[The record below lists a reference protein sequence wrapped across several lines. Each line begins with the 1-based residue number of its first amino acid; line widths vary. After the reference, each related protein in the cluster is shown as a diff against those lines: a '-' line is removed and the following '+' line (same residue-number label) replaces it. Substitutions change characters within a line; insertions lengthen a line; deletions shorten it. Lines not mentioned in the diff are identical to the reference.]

1 MWESVVDGVQ
11 DGIDRISKSLNEYG
25 PPIDLPQAP
34 LNWLH
39 EVSQRSKAALGV
51 PEPVVTP
58 PRSMTQVIND
68 YTMRHRITGAYILGG
83 ALAVGI
89 GMTWYKL
96 QPAQQT
102 HGHQVDGRR
111 TQAIVLLDGDS
122 SLGRA
127 LVKYLASRNLIVL
140 VSTEN
145 EHTKHA
151 LEHDIP
157 VSSRG
162 YVKAICLRPGAE
174 DKFVRAIH
182 AALCMRYPVTS
193 GGDPY
198 ARPGEN
204 VELLGVIN
212 AMSFATQTQAAFS
225 LEDREFG
232 IKKHVTCPLRTIH
245 RLIPLL
251 QSTPNRVRRQNDSVL
266 IATLISQP
274 KTQGVFSE
282 LARSVEAGTA
292 LLRRNHLSENS
303 DSAARILRWTLVD
316 VDASESGAF
325 TPVQASTQIARYG
338 EKPRES
344 VPLRILEEVAFLVFA
359 RSRPVWPHHVI
370 AKRNLLQWL
379 MQTISVWLEPF
390 VPNRLLD
397 IFVATQW
404 RFQAQ
409 TSYKNLDEHLA
420 EIIQDATKSDH

>member
-11 DGIDRISKSLNEYG
+11 GGVDRISRSLNEYG
-25 PPIDLPQAP
+25 PPLDLPQAP
-34 LNWLH
+34 LDWLH
-39 EVSQRSKAALGV
+39 QVSQRSKAALGV

-58 PRSMTQVIND
+58 PRSMAQVITD
-68 YTMRHRITGAYILGG
+68 YTSRHKITGAYILGG
-83 ALAVGI
+83 AIAVGI
-89 GMTWYKL
+89 GVTWYKL

-102 HGHQVDGRR
+102 HGHEVGGRR

-127 LVKYLASRNLIVL
+127 LARYLASRNLIVL

-182 AALCMRYPVTS
+182 AALCMRYPLTS

-204 VELLGVIN
+204 VELVGVIN

-225 LEDREFG
+225 LEDRELG
-232 IKKHVTCPLRTIH
+232 IKKHVACPLRTIY
-245 RLIPLL
+245 RLLPLL
-251 QSTPNRVRRQNDSVL
+251 QLSPNRIRKQNDGVL
-266 IATLISQP
+266 IASLLSQP
-274 KTQGVFSE
+274 TMQSNLSE
-282 LARSVEAGTA
+282 LARSVEAGIA

-303 DSAARILRWTLVD
+303 DSSARILRWTLID

-325 TPVQASTQIARYG
+325 NPIQGSTQIARYG

-344 VPLRILEEVAFLVFA
+344 IPLRILEEVAMLLFA
-359 RSRPVWPHHVI
+359 RNRSVWPHHLI
-370 AKRNLLQWL
+370 AKRNILQRL
-379 MQTISVWLEPF
+379 MQSIGLWLEMV

-409 TSYKNLDEHLA
+409 TSYQDVDEHLTKVV
-420 EIIQDATKSDH
+420 QDAANYGH